1 MPSWCIDLLLL
12 LGGAVDDRH
21 QLGVAAGDRGAP
33 GDKRASYVAGRYD
46 DIIGV
51 AERDRVEPEQFRGS
65 RATPAWPERVRTR
78 RGWCQPDAT
87 TLAGRHTGVDVRHG
101 EATAL
106 PFESGS
112 FDAVVCFTML
122 HHLPSA
128 AAQERLCAQARV
140 VRSNGLFLRARTA
153 DGVPCSRSHT
163 SATPARW
170 STRRNCRQGW
180 TLAGSVAST
189 RRLDGTRSGSVLK
202 PADDD
207 CRPCGSTA

>member
-46 DIIGV
+46 HIIGV

-87 TLAGRHTGVDVRHG
+87 ALAGRHTGVDVRHG

-122 HHLPSA
+122 HHLPTA
-128 AAQERLCAQARV
+128 AA
-140 VRSNGLFLRARTA
+140 
-153 DGVPCSRSHT
+153 
-163 SATPARW
+163 
-170 STRRNCRQGW
+170 
-180 TLAGSVAST
+180 
-189 RRLDGTRSGSVLK
+189 
-202 PADDD
+202 
-207 CRPCGSTA
+207 